1 MSKTCNI
8 TIISPHKHIKSFNEA
23 SEKLNISDVRSS
35 KKTIGQ
41 ISDEIEEL
49 EDIKNRYERRG
60 DLERASKIQD
70 KIDTFQVRI
79 IIDIKLN

>member
-1 MSKTCNI
+1 MESKNNI
-8 TIISPHKHIKSFNEA
+8 QSFREFNEN
-23 SEKLNISDVRSS
+23 LNISDVRSS

-60 DLERASKIQD
+60 DLERASKIED
-70 KIDTFQVRI
+70 KINILKKEFKDKI
-79 IIDIKLN
+79 

>member
-1 MSKTCNI
+1 MKDL
-8 TIISPHKHIKSFNEA
+8 KHIRRFNE
-23 SEKLNISDVRSS
+23 SEENSNISDVRSS

-49 EDIKNRYERRG
+49 EDIKNRYERIG

-70 KIDTFQVRI
+70 KIDVLKKQFKDKI
-79 IIDIKLN
+79 